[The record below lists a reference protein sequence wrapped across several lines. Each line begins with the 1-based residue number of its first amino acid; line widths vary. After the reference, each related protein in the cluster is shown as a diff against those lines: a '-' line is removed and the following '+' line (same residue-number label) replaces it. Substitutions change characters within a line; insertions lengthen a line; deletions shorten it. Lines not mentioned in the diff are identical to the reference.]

1 MRFQDALDLV
11 EHLAGHKR
19 LVRSLAI
26 DALPP
31 NHARI
36 YRVPEHPM
44 HRALARGV
52 REAVTQA
59 LLGKCVGQRVDG
71 DRARGIA
78 LEGPGDER
86 RLRIGLDHRLASPTA
101 AVASDV
107 PIAEGC
113 TNRPAA
119 LSGFLVHA
127 LADLLSQVGRVEL
140 GDRGKDPLHEL
151 ARGRV
156 L

>member
-44 HRALARGV
+44 HHAGSRRVSEVIAKTLV
-52 REAVTQA
+52 
-59 LLGKCVGQRVDG
+59 GKCVGEDS
-71 DRARGIA
+71 
-78 LEGPGDER
+78 EGQ
-86 RLRIGLDHRLASPTA
+86 LA
-101 AVASDV
+101 
-107 PIAEGC
+107 G
-113 TNRPAA
+113 
-119 LSGFLVHA
+119 
-127 LADLLSQVGRVEL
+127 
-140 GDRGKDPLHEL
+140 
-151 ARGRV
+151 
-156 L
+156 